1 MADKIVPQNI
11 GLFQSYFP
19 DRQQP
24 YTVVPA
30 PYSDNA
36 FVRSNKPN
44 TVFIDPKLQKIP
56 GIFEHEFEHQL
67 NRKAGQRYGEN
78 ATDEWSWP
86 EYKFWYENS
95 AELGLSPTKTRD
107 LFKNRV
113 SGAVAEIN
121 KRLKEQ
127 TGSILPLGS
136 RLWTAKEESL
146 PEVLA
151 ELSAIESTLKLDFTK
166 DKVLREQIFGGDEK
180 FAQLYRSMTSG
191 RQDRLDAKDLP
202 PYTPQIQEPS
212 FVDYFKDLLFNK
224 RNF

>member
-1 MADKIVPQNI
+1 MADPLKPRNL
-11 GLFQSYFP
+11 GLFQAYFP
-19 DRQQP
+19 DKQQP

-30 PYSDNA
+30 PYSENA
-36 FVRSNKPN
+36 WVRSNKPN
-44 TVFIDPKLQKIP
+44 TVFIDPRLQNIP

-67 NRKAGQRYGEN
+67 NRKAGQRYGEKAN
-78 ATDEWSWP
+78 DEMSWP
-86 EYKFWYENS
+86 EYKFWYENA
-95 AELGLSPTKTRD
+95 AELGLSPSKTRD
-107 LFKNRV
+107 LFKSRV

-151 ELSAIESTLKLDFTK
+151 ELSAIESALKLDFTK
-166 DKVLREQIFGGDEK
+166 DKVLRKQIFGEDEN

-202 PYTPQIQEPS
+202 PYTPQIQEKTP
-212 FVDYFKDLLFNK
+212 VEYIKDLFFNK
-224 RNF
+224 VKF